1 MGNDSANKSTL
12 VDRLSRELNLSNR
25 DTTRVVDAVL
35 ESIRD
40 ELSLRGRV
48 RIKGFGIFSRRVRK
62 GRRYR
67 HPVTCLDIKVPDRET
82 VVFKPSDRLIEAAAS
97 QRATA

>member
-1 MGNDSANKSTL
+1 MSSDSANKSTL

-25 DTTRVVDAVL
+25 DTTRIVDAVL

-67 HPVTCLDIKVPDRET
+67 HPVTACDIRVADRPT
-82 VVFKPSDRLIEAAAS
+82 IVFKPSNRLIEAATSS
-97 QRATA
+97 QITA